1 MRAAPILALLAASLA
16 AGPGWASEPEV
27 RTAAA
32 EIAEVR
38 FVDGVPFGPT
48 VAERLGVIRRRIQ
61 AALEYPPLA
70 RLQQI
75 EGSSL
80 VRFEI
85 GRDGTP
91 HDVQVHRT
99 SGTPSLDRA
108 ALRAVAAAAPL
119 PWVYG
124 RLEVPIRFDLT
135 ERR

>member
-1 MRAAPILALLAASLA
+1 MRTAVTVSVLAAALA
-16 AGPGWASEPEV
+16 AAAGSAAEPV
-27 RTAAA
+27 VAGVSA

-38 FVDGVPFGPT
+38 FVDGVPFGPS
-48 VAERLGVIRRRIQ
+48 VAERLAVIRRRIQ

-80 VRFEI
+80 LRFEI

-91 HDVQVHRT
+91 NEVTVFRT
-99 SGTPSLDRA
+99 SGTPVLDRA
-108 ALRAVAAAAPL
+108 AVRAVAAAAPL

-124 RLEVPIRFDLT
+124 RLEVPVRFDL
-135 ERR
+135 EDRR

>member
-1 MRAAPILALLAASLA
+1 MRTASILALLAALLA
-16 AGPGWASEPEV
+16 ASAGSASEPVV

-48 VAERLGVIRRRIQ
+48 VEERLGAIRRRIQ
-61 AALEYPPLA
+61 EALVYPPLA
-70 RLQQI
+70 RQQQI

-85 GRDGTP
+85 ARDGTP
-91 HDVQVHRT
+91 KDLQVHRT
-99 SGTPSLDRA
+99 SGTPTLDRA

-124 RLEVPIRFDLT
+124 RLEVPIRFDLE
-135 ERR
+135 ER